1 MADDL
6 MLEVLKDV
14 QQRLVTL
21 DHDMRE
27 EFGRVNLR
35 LAAIEENTAGI
46 LAVGASDRAKIDRLE
61 KRIERI
67 ERRLELTD

>member
-35 LAAIEENTAGI
+35 LAAIEENTARSNRLSQI
-46 LAVGASDRAKIDRLE
+46 AKNSLNIWGQPWGQLR
-61 KRIERI
+61 KR
-67 ERRLELTD
+67 